1 MTAWLKMIGKS
12 DDPLRDD
19 WGEHAPWILKYTSF
33 ARKPGRGTYVPGD
46 EFVYHAIGQE
56 ASRVVAIGHVVDE
69 AFLDQQGHT
78 FDYVL
83 TSTNGREDFSA

>member
-1 MTAWLKMIGKS
+1 MIGKS

-19 WGEHAPWILKYTSF
+19 WGEHAPWILYTSF

-56 ASRVVAIGHVVDE
+56 ASRVVAIGHVADE
-69 AFLDQQGHT
+69 GFLDQKGSRSVAGLGSFQ
-78 FDYVL
+78 L
-83 TSTNGREDFSA
+83 RSKPSAT